1 MESPC
6 LILNYSTKYDKPLTK
21 KNGNALGDYAY
32 RLSGSVT
39 RREKNSRLESWAG
52 KILCEVATTDNL
64 QRMG

>member
-1 MESPC
+1 MSYFE
-6 LILNYSTKYDKPLTK
+6 LFDQIWQAINKK